1 MPEIVFY
8 SILAFAILIGLTVG
22 ATYVFTRRWCTPERL
37 ASAKTPNDM
46 GMIFEGVS
54 FKSGRGT
61 IRGWYV
67 PPAGSGDSVH
77 QGPSVSPAI
86 VIAHGWSSNA
96 AKLLRIAKHMSREG
110 FRVLLYDARA
120 HGASDWDG
128 PMTVFRLSE
137 DVVAAVDYLCTRA
150 DLDPGR
156 IGVLGHSMGGSA
168 SILAASRDERIR
180 AVVSCAAPA
189 DTVRMTAR
197 YLRRRRLPVWP
208 FLGIMFF
215 FIGRWSGAS
224 REDHVPRERIGKIQV
239 PVLLAH
245 GSADDFSH
253 PSNMDELYAHSDRS
267 RTETLLIEGARHYNV
282 LQNEEFRENIVEF
295 FNKNL
300 TSI

>member
-1 MPEIVFY
+1 MSDIFLY
-8 SILAFAILIGLTVG
+8 SILAFTVLIGLASLTVG

-37 ASAKTPNDM
+37 ASAKTPADM

-67 PPAGSGDSVH
+67 PPAEGGDSV
-77 QGPSVSPAI
+77 PPAI

-96 AKLLRIAKHMSREG
+96 AKLLRSAKHISREG
-110 FRVLLYDARA
+110 FSVLLYDARA

-137 DVVAAVDYLCTRA
+137 DVVAALDYLCTRE
-150 DLDPGR
+150 DIDPGR

-189 DTVRMTAR
+189 DTVRMTVG
-197 YLRRRRLPVWP
+197 YLRRRGLPVWP

-224 REDHVPRERIGKIQV
+224 REDHIPRERIGTIHV

-245 GSADDFSH
+245 GSTDEFTH
-253 PSNMDELYAHSDRS
+253 PANMDELYAHSDKD
-267 RTETLLIEGARHYNV
+267 RTGTLLIEGARHYNV
-282 LQNEEFRENIVEF
+282 LQNAEFRDTASSF
-295 FNKNL
+295 FL
-300 TSI
+300 REL